1 MIELLVFGI
10 LGGVVGSC
18 VTYLVI
24 DNMSV
29 RFPKKLISP
38 DILRMFE
45 RGDGEFILSF
55 QFKKVLPPPPRIKRK
70 LSIVRDIKKS

>member
-18 VTYLVI
+18 VTYLAI
-24 DNMSV
+24 DTTSI

-38 DILRMFE
+38 EVLKMFE
-45 RGDGEFILSF
+45 HGDGKFILSF
-55 QFKKVLPPPPRIKRK
+55 QFNTVPPPPRIKRK
-70 LSIVRDIKKS
+70 LSVVRDIKKP

>member
-18 VTYLVI
+18 MTYLVM
-24 DNMSV
+24 DHRSV
-29 RFPKKLISP
+29 RFPKKLIGP
-38 DILRMFE
+38 EILEMFE
-45 RGDGEFILSF
+45 RGMCKFGLSF
-55 QFKKVLPPPPRIKRK
+55 QFKATPPPPRIKRK